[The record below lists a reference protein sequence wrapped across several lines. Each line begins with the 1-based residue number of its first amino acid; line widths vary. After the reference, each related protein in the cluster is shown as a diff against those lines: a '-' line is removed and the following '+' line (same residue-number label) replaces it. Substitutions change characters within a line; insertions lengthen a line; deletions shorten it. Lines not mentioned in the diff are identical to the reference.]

1 MPTRQLDYDIAII
14 GGGPGGLSAAIY
26 ASRGGLDTVVFEK
39 GLVGGQIVLTA
50 DIENYPGFE
59 ENLSGF
65 DIADKMKKQ
74 ANNFGTEFKMEE
86 VLEVKPKGK
95 IKSVVTNSKEYKVRS
110 IIIATGANP
119 RKLGVEGE
127 ARLTGKGV
135 SYCATCDGAL
145 YRDKIVAVVGGGDSA
160 VEEALFLTRF
170 ARKVYIIHRRDKLR
184 AIKLVR
190 ERAFRNEKIEIV
202 WNSIVKE
209 IEGKDFVENLKLHNK
224 EDDRDFDLT
233 IDGVFMYVG
242 IIPNNKL
249 VKEFV
254 ELDEQGFIQT
264 DASMSTNIPGL
275 YAVGDIN
282 QKVLRQVVTAASD
295 GATAAFEAEKWI
307 ENTKDQ

>member
-1 MPTRQLDYDIAII
+1 MRLDYDIAII

-254 ELDEQGFIQT
+254 ELDDQGFIQT

>member
-1 MPTRQLDYDIAII
+1 MKLDYDIAII

>member
-1 MPTRQLDYDIAII
+1 MRLDYDIAII